1 MWRISNRDDEDRDAK
16 AGIASLLIAVRGLAS
31 CGQDET
37 KAGGDAKKTQHVPD
51 RGIFLSSEE
60 CALSGK
66 LSIGEFSEAILK
78 ALTEHDTKN
87 PGYENE
93 ADCIAAFGRDRCEV
107 RIGGRYRARAQAFL
121 VTLELPAD
129 AVSLFA
135 PSPAIVGFQSA
146 SGQEIDATDHTLLV
160 AETALA
166 LAHENAGSPAA
177 TAPDGS
183 SDALAH
189 AASKIH

>member
-1 MWRISNRDDEDRDAK
+1 MQK
-16 AGIASLLIAVRGLAS
+16 QVIATLLIALSGLAG

-37 KAGGDAKKTQHVPD
+37 KAVGDTQKAQRVSD

-60 CALSGK
+60 CAVSEK
-66 LSIGEFSEAILK
+66 LSIGECSEAILK
-78 ALTEHDTKN
+78 ALTEYDTKN
-87 PGYENE
+87 AGYENE
-93 ADCIAAFGRDRCEV
+93 ADCVAAFGHDRCEV

-135 PSPAIVGFQSA
+135 PSRAIVGFQSA

-160 AETALA
+160 SEAALA
-166 LAHENAGSPAA
+166 LAKENAGSPAA
-177 TAPDGS
+177 AAPDGS
-183 SDALAH
+183 SDALAR